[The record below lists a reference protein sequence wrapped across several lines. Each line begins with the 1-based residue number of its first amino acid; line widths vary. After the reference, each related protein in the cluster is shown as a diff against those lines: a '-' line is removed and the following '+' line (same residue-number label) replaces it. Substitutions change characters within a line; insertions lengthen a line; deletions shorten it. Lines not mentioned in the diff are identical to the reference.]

1 MLPAVTSSTASL
13 ASAREAAPAPARQAD
28 ERTASAVVTVSA
40 AGARVAASQ
49 DTAKIATGIVHASA
63 DVNGD
68 GTVSDQEQQTEDA
81 QSALKKATL
90 EGSPNL
96 EQALQTYETIAAL
109 ADAQR

>member
-1 MLPAVTSSTASL
+1 M
-13 ASAREAAPAPARQAD
+13 
-28 ERTASAVVTVSA
+28 SA

-81 QSALKKATL
+81 QVALKKAML
-90 EGSPNL
+90 EGGPNL

-109 ADAQR
+109 ADVQR